1 MKRFRLIDLNVKRS
15 MLAYVANLPVDL
27 HTPLMVTIREEV
39 KSRDQEEAY
48 HAIIGE
54 IAAAYEIHGRLWDA
68 ESMKRLLVDQF
79 WRETKDEYAE
89 MWEQVGN
96 IRSVP
101 SIDGSGIVSLGAQT
115 RNFPKRLGSL
125 FIEWLN
131 AFKAQHVDN

>member
-1 MKRFRLIDLNVKRS
+1 MKRFRLIDLNVKRR
-15 MLAYVANLPVDL
+15 MLAYVANLPVDQ
-27 HTPLMVTIREEV
+27 HTPLTVTIREEA
-39 KSRDQEEAY
+39 RNLEQNAAM
-48 HAIIGE
+48 HALIEE
-54 IAAAYEIHGRLWDA
+54 IANVHPIHGRLWDA

-115 RNFPKRLGSL
+115 RKFPKRLGSL

-131 AFKAQHVDN
+131 AFNSDCERE